1 MMNVPAE
8 PTVNEIVD
16 PVKAIENYKRENKY
30 LRDEL
35 ALHDALVNRN
45 GISYDAL
52 SEQQL
57 YEIENQCRRYIDGTL
72 DEIEVKNLRQVQ
84 GLLLNIFH
92 FKKNTN
98 VLFVAIFSIFRNICR

>member
-8 PTVNEIVD
+8 PTVNEVID

-92 FKKNTN
+92 FKKKAN